1 MNLKSLARW
10 LVMTEFEMLINVI
23 GLFIFSILMCI
34 KYDHEF
40 ETTLTWQQTFM
51 PLWIIDGLSV
61 YFCVI
66 VFLRQLSEFQT
77 KSAALRLFVSM
88 FFLATRFVAKLMI
101 YFILTTPPNDLD
113 SKRLKFQYASVPIFF
128 HLVMLMFR
136 SCRLHKYQ
144 VFY

>member
-1 MNLKSLARW
+1 MNLKSLTRW
-10 LVMTEFEMLINVI
+10 LVMTEFEMLINII
-23 GLFIFSILMCI
+23 GLFIFSILLCI
-34 KYDHEF
+34 KYDHEY

-61 YFCVI
+61 YFCII
-66 VFLRQLSEFQT
+66 VFLRQLGEYHT
-77 KSAALRLFVSM
+77 KSAALRLFVSL
-88 FFLATRFVAKLMI
+88 FFLTTRFVAKLMI
-101 YFILTTPPNDLD
+101 YYMLISPSGDYD
-113 SKRLKFQYASVPIFF
+113 IKQLKFQYASVPIFF